1 MAIHHEL
8 CETCRFYQ
16 PMPLGRC
23 ARYPAAQP
31 KQPWDWC
38 GEHQRDAA
46 RVCRTEGPP
55 VELDEA
61 NRLMEQALHRIR
73 GVRGDKTPREPLRA
87 ACLRAQ
93 GHEGKHANYVQE
105 WE

>member
-1 MAIHHEL
+1 MVIRIEL

-23 ARYPAAQP
+23 ARFPAAQP

-38 GEHQRDAA
+38 GEHQRDETMICGAD
-46 RVCRTEGPP
+46 GPI
-55 VELDEA
+55 VERDKAIERA
-61 NRLMEQALHRIR
+61 IQAMR
-73 GVRGDKTPREPLRA
+73 GRRGAPPKEREPLRMT
-87 ACLRAQ
+87 CLRAKA
-93 GHEGKHANYVQE
+93 HAGKHANYAQE

>member
-1 MAIHHEL
+1 MAIYAEL

-38 GEHQRDAA
+38 GEHCRDEA
-46 RVCRTEGPP
+46 RICGAKGPP
-55 VELDEA
+55 VELDEGMA
-61 NRLMEQALHRIR
+61 RALRLVRELH
-73 GVRGDKTPREPLRA
+73 GDTTPREPLHA
-87 ACLRAQ
+87 TCLRTK
-93 GHEGKHANYVQE
+93 GHEGEHANYAQE
-105 WE
+105 WK